1 MPNRF
6 RNLSWKKLLKWVL
19 LAIIAIIILVV
30 LISFQTTNVEAIPSA
45 TSTFF
50 ISSSFYNL
58 RTDCFIEFYDASHGS
73 RFDVTEEGIMRS
85 DFIWH
90 YDSEFGIVSINKD
103 FEEEDWRLFTIKEGL
118 FDDSTRIIYERYE
131 GLISQE
137 IQKEGKQNAK
147 LLVQT

>member
-6 RNLSWKKLLKWVL
+6 RNLSWKKVGKWLLL
-19 LAIIAIIILVV
+19 LLIFIIVLVV
-30 LISFQTTNVEAIPSA
+30 FISFQTTNVQAIPSA
-45 TSTFF
+45 ASTFF

-58 RTDCFIEFYDASHGS
+58 RTDCFLEFYDVSHGS
-73 RFDVTEEGIMRS
+73 RFEVTEEGIMRS
-85 DFIWH
+85 DFIWN

-103 FEEEDWRLFTIKEGL
+103 FEEEEWRLFTIKEGL

-137 IQKEGKQNAK
+137 ITKEGKQNAK
-147 LLVQT
+147 KIVQT